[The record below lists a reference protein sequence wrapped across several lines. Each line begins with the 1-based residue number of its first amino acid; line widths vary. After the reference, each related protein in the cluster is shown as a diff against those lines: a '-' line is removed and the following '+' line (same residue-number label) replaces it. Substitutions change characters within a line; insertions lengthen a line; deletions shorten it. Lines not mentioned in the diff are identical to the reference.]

1 MRSPWGRA
9 SGVGGQDWGEGGMGG
24 RGKEVEG
31 RVDLSPLSPKVYRE
45 DYHTLNH
52 FSLRAAAMILV
63 CVARFER
70 VGDKNDG

>member
-1 MRSPWGRA
+1 
-9 SGVGGQDWGEGGMGG
+9 MGG

-52 FSLRAAAMILV
+52 FSLRAAVMILV

-70 VGDKNDG
+70 VGDKKRWLTIRASAWALNSEMQK

>member
-1 MRSPWGRA
+1 
-9 SGVGGQDWGEGGMGG
+9 MGG

-31 RVDLSPLSPKVYRE
+31 RVDFSPLSPKVYRE

-52 FSLRAAAMILV
+52 FSLRAAVMILV